1 METKANYVT
10 VGAFTILVF
19 LAAFAFVY
27 WVARVDTGSD
37 AVPLDV
43 IIEGSVTGLSKGSLV
58 KFNGIDVGRVTNIA
72 FDKEN
77 PRRVIAR
84 TVVQGDVPI
93 TASTKA
99 VLGFTGLTGIAHI
112 EFEGGDTTQPNIF
125 TQAAEEG
132 RVAQVTAD
140 PSAVNNLLATAQDIF
155 NRANRVLGDIEGF
168 VTDVREPLSTTLKNA
183 STFSDALSKNSDQ
196 INTFLQGVGGVG
208 DALANVSGKLD
219 GTLSGIEKL
228 LTSVDPAK
236 LSSIVDNVDN
246 FTKDLT
252 DVSGQFGDISDKVS
266 KVVADLQDVGTRV
279 NNSFDR
285 VDAIL
290 DALPP
295 DELNKTLG
303 DITMA
308 SEAAR
313 KAITEIAGA
322 TEGLGARKNDIQA
335 ILDRFDRI
343 STDAEAFMA
352 NANNASTDFQ
362 AITTNASKLLAD
374 LEGVGTRVTGSFDRV
389 DKLLEAVPP
398 EQITAA
404 VENISKAGESARASL
419 DQVEQLTAGIG
430 ERNEDVQTII
440 ANAKQMVER
449 LNAASVR
456 VDGILAKADTL
467 LDSDES
473 QSLMADAR
481 TTLQSFREVADNL
494 NARIS
499 SISGG
504 LERFSGQGLRDIQGL
519 VNDTRRSV
527 TRIEQA
533 ITDLERNPQRVIF
546 GGQGDVKKF
555 EGRNR
560 R

>member
-1 METKANYVT
+1 
-10 VGAFTILVF
+10 
-19 LAAFAFVY
+19 
-27 WVARVDTGSD
+27 
-37 AVPLDV
+37 
-43 IIEGSVTGLSKGSLV
+43 
-58 KFNGIDVGRVTNIA
+58 
-72 FDKEN
+72 
-77 PRRVIAR
+77 
-84 TVVQGDVPI
+84 
-93 TASTKA
+93 
-99 VLGFTGLTGIAHI
+99 
-112 EFEGGDTTQPNIF
+112 
-125 TQAAEEG
+125 
-132 RVAQVTAD
+132 
-140 PSAVNNLLATAQDIF
+140 
-155 NRANRVLGDIEGF
+155 
-168 VTDVREPLSTTLKNA
+168 
-183 STFSDALSKNSDQ
+183 
-196 INTFLQGVGGVG
+196 
-208 DALANVSGKLD
+208 
-219 GTLSGIEKL
+219 
-228 LTSVDPAK
+228 
-236 LSSIVDNVDN
+236 
-246 FTKDLT
+246 
-252 DVSGQFGDISDKVS
+252 
-266 KVVADLQDVGTRV
+266 
-279 NNSFDR
+279 
-285 VDAIL
+285 
-290 DALPP
+290 
-295 DELNKTLG
+295 
-303 DITMA
+303 
-308 SEAAR
+308 
-313 KAITEIAGA
+313 
-322 TEGLGARKNDIQA
+322 
-335 ILDRFDRI
+335 
-343 STDAEAFMA
+343 MA

-389 DKLLEAVPP
+389 AKLLDAVPP

-467 LDSDES
+467 LGSDES

-494 NARIS
+494 NARINT
-499 SISGG
+499 ISGG